1 MNRIFWLVYLST
13 ILPFA
18 VAHGQQPQAPPPLIW
33 HIPVMPVLP
42 PAPVQPVAPM
52 QPWVQPQQPQQAF
65 RIHYPTPLRS
75 FLFGSRIVPVQ
86 PPPTMIRTPYV
97 WGPIQ

>member
-1 MNRIFWLVYLST
+1 MRNWIFWLICLAT

-18 VAHGQQPQAPPPLIW
+18 SAHGQEPTTPQPPIW

-42 PAPVQPVAPM
+42 PAPVQP
-52 QPWVQPQQPQQAF
+52 QPQPPQQTY

-75 FLFGSRIVPVQ
+75 WLFGSHLVPVQ
-86 PPPTMIRTPYV
+86 PPPTMIRTPYL
-97 WGPIQ
+97 WEGSR